1 MSCFGRR
8 AGAQGSP
15 PVGQVVRSVRWREL
29 MFLIGAPGLGVI
41 ASTSPGVGLRMT
53 ALGLGAL
60 LLVALP
66 AGAHVYL
73 VNDIC
78 DRQRDRIN
86 PERRH
91 SPLARGALSTR
102 TAWVWALV
110 LVLASLAAA
119 GTLLGW
125 VGLAVVAAIVLNWD
139 TYAWYGRSGHIGSP
153 DGGSKGQ
160 AQAAL
165 TRSKGG
171 WGKCHP
177 VVAAGHN
184 LVGGSLHFLL
194 GMSAADVVAGRFACG
209 EWDGGAALW
218 TGYFGLLFLA
228 GHFHHVARQAEAD
241 RLAGV
246 TTVATLWGVR
256 AALLA
261 GAVVLVGSTAW
272 LTVGLV
278 VRGEAGGLAVPLG
291 WLWVSVPLY
300 LLALRKLLAHGSTS
314 SPCPEPVEGQEPAW
328 VEQRRFQRFYRGLY
342 VVFGFLLAPFFWG
355 WLA

>member
-8 AGAQGSP
+8 AGAQGGP

-41 ASTSPGVGLRMT
+41 ARSGVSNLYDSPAAGLRMT

-110 LVLASLAAA
+110 LVLAALGAA

-125 VGLAVVAAIVLNWD
+125 VGLAVVGAIALNWD
-139 TYAWYGRSGHIGSP
+139 TYAWYGRRGHSP
-153 DGGSKGQ
+153 DGEPAGESGE
-160 AQAAL
+160 
-165 TRSKGG
+165 TRRRVSG

-184 LVGGSLHFLL
+184 LVGGGLHFLL
-194 GMSAADVVAGRFACG
+194 GMSAADVVN
-209 EWDGGAALW
+209 
-218 TGYFGLLFLA
+218 FLP
-228 GHFHHVARQAEAD
+228 
-241 RLAGV
+241 
-246 TTVATLWGVR
+246 
-256 AALLA
+256 
-261 GAVVLVGSTAW
+261 SN
-272 LTVGLV
+272 
-278 VRGEAGGLAVPLG
+278 
-291 WLWVSVPLY
+291 
-300 LLALRKLLAHGSTS
+300 
-314 SPCPEPVEGQEPAW
+314 
-328 VEQRRFQRFYRGLY
+328 
-342 VVFGFLLAPFFWG
+342 
-355 WLA
+355 